1 MSKED
6 ASRITV
12 GRNKIGAQASASHD
26 EVVFRKVTLPGK
38 FWFSESMGC
47 KLTKHLEFY
56 DPSTLKSFFKFFGIP
71 VPVAQYIDKSQD
83 SATILTSATL
93 LTPLPKIRGSEI
105 HESSSFD
112 TAITVS

>member
-6 ASRITV
+6 ISRITV
-12 GRNKIGAQASASHD
+12 GRKKIGAQASASHD

-47 KLTKHLEFY
+47 KYTKHLEFY

-71 VPVAQYIDKSQD
+71 VPQAQYIDKGQD
-83 SATILTSATL
+83 SSTL

-105 HESSSFD
+105 HDSSSFD
-112 TAITVS
+112 TVITES